1 MTYADIQGKLRKPTQ
16 YICAE
21 ISINHRYFRTGNQV
35 LNDDVKWWLK
45 GIIEN
50 GGELDRDG
58 FLKTPFIVKRC
69 RGTKDE
75 CQRKAADERF
85 HLQAYG
91 STSRCEQL
99 GLWRTT
105 WMVLPA
111 DELGNWVPTKSMIT
125 KVLASLV

>member
-1 MTYADIQGKLRKPTQ
+1 MTYADIKDKLRKPTQ
-16 YICAE
+16 FICAE

-45 GIIEN
+45 GILEN
-50 GGELDRDG
+50 GGELDQDG
-58 FLKTPFIVKRC
+58 YLKTPFICKRC

-75 CQRKAADERF
+75 CQRNAQEHRF

-99 GLWRTT
+99 GMWRTT

-111 DELGNWVPTKSMIT
+111 DELGNWVPTKGMIE
-125 KVLASLV
+125 KALGLL